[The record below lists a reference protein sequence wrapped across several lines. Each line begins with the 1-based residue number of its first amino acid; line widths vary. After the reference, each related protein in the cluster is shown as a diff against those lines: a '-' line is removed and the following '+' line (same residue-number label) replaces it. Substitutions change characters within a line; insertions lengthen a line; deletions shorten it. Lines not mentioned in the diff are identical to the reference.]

1 MSWKLRRATEADL
14 DAIMELETGTFG
26 TDAWTPTAMLNDL
39 RSRHCYYLVAER
51 IDDPAV
57 VGGAV
62 PIDGYA
68 GLFAPERAQEGD
80 IQTIA
85 VAASARRGGLG
96 RALMQALIAEAAK
109 RGARE
114 LFLEVRADN
123 PHAQHLY
130 ETLGFVEIAVRV
142 AYYQPDGV
150 DANVMRLEIEKPR
163 LRPAVG
169 QE

>member
-1 MSWKLRRATEADL
+1 MTWKLRRATDADL
-14 DAIMELETGTFG
+14 DPIMELETGTFAS
-26 TDAWTPTAMLNDL
+26 DAWTPTAMLSDL
-39 RSRHCYYLVAER
+39 RSRYCYYLVAER
-51 IDDPAV
+51 LDNPA
-57 VGGAV
+57 
-62 PIDGYA
+62 IIEGYA
-68 GLFAPERAQEGD
+68 GLFAPEGAQEGD

-85 VAASARRGGLG
+85 VAAAARRAGLG
-96 RALMQALIAEAAK
+96 RTLMLALIAEATK

-130 ETLGFVEIAVRV
+130 ETLGFEEIAVRV

-150 DANVMRLEIEKPR
+150 DANVMRLAIREPL

-169 QE
+169 QK